1 MHGHKFESA
10 DEATRFIQAGNATIT
25 LKSLATETR
34 FTYRVRE
41 SEDGR
46 CFFVSLMNG
55 SDNESSFAY
64 IGIIRDGEFRWT
76 VKSRVSKDAPSFRA
90 FAWMFKNVIVGN
102 AIPSALEIWH
112 EGRCGRCGRKLTVP
126 ESIASGIG
134 PECAGRMSR
143 EPMTATL
150 IMAG

>member
-1 MHGHKFESA
+1 MHGHKFDSA

-34 FTYRVRE
+34 FTYRIRE

-55 SDNESSFAY
+55 SDNESSFVY

-76 VKSRVSKDAPSFRA
+76 AKSRVSKDAPSFRA
-90 FAWMFKNVIVGN
+90 FTWMFNNVIVGN
-102 AIPSALEIWH
+102 VIPSALEIWH

-134 PECAGRMSR
+134 PECAGRM
-143 EPMTATL
+143 PMTASL
-150 IMAG
+150 LMAG